1 MPEMRADE
9 FSKMR
14 SLEVTNWWFRGRRYL
29 LRGLIRKL
37 GIGDGVILDAGCGTG
52 FAGTELCKAGT
63 VIGLDASEAALAG
76 SGAELAR
83 CCVATIQ
90 HTPFAAEAFD
100 LIVAMDLLEHLEDES
115 PALKE
120 IRRICKPG
128 GSLFVTVPA
137 YRSLWSKHDEALGH
151 HRRYSAAEIAERI
164 RAAGFEVRKSS
175 YLVTS
180 VFPIAAL
187 YRALRRRFGRESG
200 GKTDLFPVPEPFNA
214 LLSLLMRVESWLAW
228 HASLPFG
235 LTAVV
240 LARKPESADSTSPE
254 ESRG

>member
-37 GIGDGVILDAGCGTG
+37 GIGDGMILDAGCGTG

-63 VIGLDASEAALAG
+63 VIGLDASEAALAEG
-76 SGAELAR
+76 PTP
-83 CCVATIQ
+83 CCIALIQ
-90 HTPFAAEAFD
+90 HTPFRSGAFD
-100 LIVAMDLLEHLEDES
+100 LIVAMDLLEHLKDES
-115 PALKE
+115 AAFDE
-120 IRRICKPG
+120 IHRICKPG
-128 GSLFVTVPA
+128 GHLFVTVPA
-137 YRSLWSKHDEALGH
+137 YRCLWSKHDEALGH

-187 YRALRRRFGRESG
+187 YRAFRRRFGRESG

-214 LLSLLMRVESWLAW
+214 LLSLLMRMESWLAW
-228 HASLPFG
+228 HARLPFG

-240 LARKPESADSTSPE
+240 LARKPESADYTSPE